1 MNPIILRIAVIA
13 VALVLWFWTQKL
25 IAGKSE
31 DSSGIRDGM
40 HRVTARWHR
49 YFSQNRKA
57 TDRVLI
63 VSSLFIDVL
72 GFILIALSAFG
83 PSFAPFLG
91 VLIVFS
97 LRQISQFC
105 CTLPPPPGMIWHHPG
120 FPSALVTYGVS
131 NDLFFSGHTALAVL
145 AAIEICQIAP
155 WWLAG
160 IALMIAIGEALIVLI
175 LRAHYTMDVVAAV
188 FAAWFAADLAGRLA
202 PGIDA
207 WLR

>member
-1 MNPIILRIAVIA
+1 MNPILPRLAVIA
-13 VALVLWFWTQKL
+13 GALVLWFWTQKL
-25 IAGKSE
+25 IASKSG
-31 DSSGIRDGM
+31 DPSVIHDGI
-40 HRVTARWHR
+40 HRLTARWHG
-49 YFSQNRKA
+49 YFSRNRKA
-57 TDRVLI
+57 TDRALI
-63 VSSLFIDVL
+63 ISSFFIDVL
-72 GFILIALSAFG
+72 GFIMIALSIFG
-83 PSFAPFLG
+83 HTFAPFLAL
-91 VLIVFS
+91 LIVFT
-97 LRQISQFC
+97 LRQLSQFC

-160 IALMIAIGEALIVLI
+160 IALTIAIGEALIVLI

-188 FAAWFAADLAGRLA
+188 FAAWFASDLAGRLA